1 MGLSF
6 TKRRRSLARPD
17 GPRPG
22 DILLF
27 SHATR
32 LGRIIPWFTGSRY
45 YHIALY
51 EGHGM
56 VLEARPGGVVRRDIT
71 KEKNQ
76 VFRVIPMTEGAGQLA
91 LDCARARLGL
101 NYDIV
106 GVCWIILR
114 HYFPRLRIPFENHNC
129 YSCGEFVLDSWRRAG
144 LDLLPGAD
152 ATTVIPADF
161 QPFLPPD
168 SHDETLARN
177 PH

>member
-6 TKRRRSLARPD
+6 TKRRRSHARPH
-17 GPRPG
+17 GPQPG

-27 SHATR
+27 SGATR
-32 LGRIIPWFTGSRY
+32 RGRVLPWFTGSRY
-45 YHIALY
+45 YHVALY

-76 VFRVIPMTEGAGQLA
+76 VFRIIPMPEAAGQAA
-91 LDCARARLGL
+91 LDHARQCLKLHYDLIGVFFIIAR
-101 NYDIV
+101 
-106 GVCWIILR
+106 
-114 HYFPRLRIPFENHNC
+114 HFFPRLRLPFESCNR
-129 YSCGEFVLDSWRRAG
+129 YVCGEFVVQSWRLAG

-161 QPFLPPD
+161 QRFLPPD

-177 PH
+177 PR